1 MRQTRRRFLRA
12 TAFAAGAASL
22 AGVPLVARA
31 QGSKLVVWW
40 NKGYY
45 PEEDAA
51 MQKIVKEFENRAK
64 VEVDLSFTA
73 QEDLLKKINAALIAH
88 RVPDVA
94 FCFFNDWQVVP
105 KYGWTGQLADCSD
118 IVSDLKPRYNEKM
131 LAVAHV
137 LNSKTKKRAYYG
149 VPIEAQT
156 MHIHYWRDMLREVG
170 MADAPDRIPMKWDA
184 YWGYWK
190 KAQDELRK
198 KDAAKYGKLYGIGMT
213 ESTRASDTLY
223 NFDMALLSYQG
234 EVARSSTPTVKSSPI
249 RQRTRR
255 RSPRR
260 SSGSASCS
268 HRATCRPTRLTGPTA
283 TTTRASTAGSSS

>member
-1 MRQTRRRFLRA
+1 MRQTRREFLKTTALA
-12 TAFAAGAASL
+12 TGATSIAGF
-22 AGVPLVARA
+22 PLVARA
-31 QGSKLVVWW
+31 QASKVVVWW

-149 VPIEAQT
+149 LPIEEVFVWVAVTYATVIVFEVVKIWQASERLA
-156 MHIHYWRDMLREVG
+156 RDAFLG
-170 MADAPDRIPMKWDA
+170 S
-184 YWGYWK
+184 K
-190 KAQDELRK
+190 KK
-198 KDAAKYGKLYGIGMT
+198 SAAH
-213 ESTRASDTLY
+213 A
-223 NFDMALLSYQG
+223 A
-234 EVARSSTPTVKSSPI
+234 
-249 RQRTRR
+249 
-255 RSPRR
+255 
-260 SSGSASCS
+260 
-268 HRATCRPTRLTGPTA
+268 
-283 TTTRASTAGSSS
+283 

>member
-1 MRQTRRRFLRA
+1 MRQTRREFLK
-12 TAFAAGAASL
+12 TTTLAAGATSI
-22 AGVPLVARA
+22 AGFPLVARA
-31 QGSKLVVWW
+31 QASKVVVWW

-137 LNSKTKKRAYYG
+137 LNSKTKN
-149 VPIEAQT
+149 
-156 MHIHYWRDMLREVG
+156 
-170 MADAPDRIPMKWDA
+170 
-184 YWGYWK
+184 K
-190 KAQDELRK
+190 KAITETLKWFGELFTSGYVPPDATNWTDGDNNAGFHSRLIVMTPNPSQSIPAAQFFNKEDPEK
-198 KDAAKYGKLYGIGMT
+198 KNYFDNMATIEWPDGPDGKKARYLSAVKTIIIPAESKNQKAARDFIKFIVERGK
-213 ESTRASDTLY
+213 
-223 NFDMALLSYQG
+223 
-234 EVARSSTPTVKSSPI
+234 
-249 RQRTRR
+249 
-255 RSPRR
+255 
-260 SSGSASCS
+260 
-268 HRATCRPTRLTGPTA
+268 ATFTHFK
-283 TTTRASTAGSSS
+283 